1 MRGRF
6 FEGLRGCLSRGQGRI
21 GKEVCRRGYAKWG
34 NLKSRSSWFSCS
46 DTISKGVG
54 ESDKEQRK
62 VESEEKEIDIY
73 LKERDTTPLSDIK
86 YRAGVYKNNEHRDE
100 DRRCIV

>member
-54 ESDKEQRK
+54 GERQRTK
-62 VESEEKEIDIY
+62 KGR
-73 LKERDTTPLSDIK
+73 ERRK
-86 YRAGVYKNNEHRDE
+86 RD
-100 DRRCIV
+100 